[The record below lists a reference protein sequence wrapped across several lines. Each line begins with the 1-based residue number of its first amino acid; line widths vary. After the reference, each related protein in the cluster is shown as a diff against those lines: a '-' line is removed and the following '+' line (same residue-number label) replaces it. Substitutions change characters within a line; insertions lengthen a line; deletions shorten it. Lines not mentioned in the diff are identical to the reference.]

1 MPTAARPGSDT
12 GIEETCCPCDTP
24 KGPPPPPYRY
34 IIPRRRETPAIGLR
48 SHSPITPGPDLK
60 PRNRIPPQP
69 LSPRFVKPQ
78 AYSPVP
84 GHPPR
89 FSGASIKEH
98 TRIHPLPEPP
108 AYIRFLPPNPAPGTR
123 KSPRPAPPA
132 HPAGPIPRRHRRVRI
147 PVTGRAGPAPGP
159 RGGGLNGRSDLI
171 AARSGT
177 CRRCLCFGRYHYI
190 RCVRH
195 REDPCGIFRTVFFAR
210 PGGGSARNPAPRGR
224 HRPGRRLEG
233 VLRLT
238 AAPHPAYLDAH
249 V

>member
-34 IIPRRRETPAIGLR
+34 IIPTPSGA
-48 SHSPITPGPDLK
+48 
-60 PRNRIPPQP
+60 PRNRIVFSLTDNTRPRSQTKEPDPAPTPIPAFRKASKPIPCSMTPPR
-69 LSPRFVKPQ
+69 LSPECQQRT
-78 AYSPVP
+78 
-84 GHPPR
+84 HPRYDLCANPLQT
-89 FSGASIKEH
+89 SASS
-98 TRIHPLPEPP
+98 PEPH
-108 AYIRFLPPNPAPGTR
+108 
-123 KSPRPAPPA
+123 PRNAKIPAPPA
-132 HPAGPIPRRHRRVRI
+132 RPAGPIPRRHRRVRI
-147 PVTGRAGPAPGP
+147 PVTGRAGPAPAP
-159 RGGGLNGRSDLI
+159 RGGLNGRSDLI

-238 AAPHPAYLDAH
+238 AAPQPAYLDAY